1 MIENLDQKKKN
12 CEVGIQMTET
22 WETLGSAR
30 TPKRVFKE
38 IIRFL
43 YLLRKTVKYENFHHQ
58 SNEKSEFL
66 DTLLIA

>member
-1 MIENLDQKKKN
+1 
-12 CEVGIQMTET
+12 MTET